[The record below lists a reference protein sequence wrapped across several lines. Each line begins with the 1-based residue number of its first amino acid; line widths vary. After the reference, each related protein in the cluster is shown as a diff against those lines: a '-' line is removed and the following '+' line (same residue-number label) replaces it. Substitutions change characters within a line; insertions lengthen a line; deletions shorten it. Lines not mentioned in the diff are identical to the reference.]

1 MKNVF
6 TPIVEFV
13 TKLPRRRFLW
23 YVFVCSLL
31 LRVSFVFWNPTDR
44 TVDLYE
50 HGDIAHNLYTGHG
63 FAMHW
68 PYSAIASERQ
78 QELKRPPM
86 HEGAF
91 LPPVNPYLLAGFY
104 VCFGENQTALLF
116 YTMLMCIVSALVPV
130 AIYALTRYFA
140 SERVSRLAALI
151 AGINMFAVFG
161 VLTYT
166 GSSLYQLAAV
176 VSIYSLLV
184 ALKKK
189 RISYYALVGLLSGV
203 LTLLRS
209 EYFLFGPILISVSA
223 FLFKERTSVRLQYI
237 AVALSLHSLVIA
249 PWVIRNY
256 NLFDRFVPVLSHP
269 WYEVWRGNN
278 PRANG
283 TVKDAAGM
291 SIWVDPL
298 YDRQIVS
305 AMDALP
311 YDTKFEVAAD
321 SIFKTE
327 VVKFWRTDPIHAL
340 GLGLKKMLMFMTSDF
355 HSGPIVNIS
364 YALFSFAV
372 FALAMVGIIG
382 GLRKKMDASVRAAA
396 IVFALFISYYLT
408 LTFFTVMLPRYQIYV
423 LNTLLPMTAA
433 GFAVTRSALGGRQT

>member
-1 MKNVF
+1 M
-6 TPIVEFV
+6 
-13 TKLPRRRFLW
+13 PRRRFLW
-23 YVFVCSLL
+23 YVFVFSLL
-31 LRVSFVFWNPTDR
+31 LRVSFVFWNPAER

-68 PYSAIASERQ
+68 PYSPLDSARQ
-78 QELKRPPM
+78 EVLNRPPT

-91 LPPVNPYLLAGFY
+91 LPPVNPYLLVAFY
-104 VCFGENQTALLF
+104 TCFGENQTALLL
-116 YTMLMCIVSALVPV
+116 YTMLMCIVSAFVPV
-130 AIYALTRYFA
+130 AIYALTRQFA
-140 SERVSRLAALI
+140 SEQVSRLAALI
-151 AGINMFAVFG
+151 AGINIFAVFG

-166 GSSLYQLAAV
+166 GSALYQLVAV

-184 ALKKK
+184 AVKKK
-189 RISYYALVGLLSGV
+189 RIRYYVLVGLVSGL

-209 EYFLFGPILISVSA
+209 EYFLFGPVLILVSA
-223 FLFKERTSVRLQYI
+223 FLFKERRSVRLQYI
-237 AVALSLHSLVIA
+237 AVALTLHSLVIA

-256 NLFDRFVPVLSHP
+256 GLFDKFVPVLSHP

-291 SIWVDPL
+291 SIWVDPV
-298 YDRQIVS
+298 YDRQIVR

-311 YDTKFEVAAD
+311 YDNKFEVAAD

-327 VVKFWRTDPIHAL
+327 VVAFWRSDPIGAL
-340 GLGLKKMLMFMTSDF
+340 GLGLKKVLMFMTSDF
-355 HSGPIVNIS
+355 HNGPIVNIG

-382 GLRKKMDASVRAAA
+382 GLRKRMDASVRAAA

-423 LNTLLPMTAA
+423 LNTLLPMTAVGWQA
-433 GFAVTRSALGGRQT
+433 TRTMVGGVARR